1 MLLCYHTAISLLG
14 LLRQV
19 QQINNH
25 EAETL
30 VANVYDEENK
40 LSRVTDSANKTLG
53 FKYGTQTEA
62 DYFYDVNGNK
72 EQKYMR

>member
-1 MLLCYHTAISLLG
+1 MCYHTAISLLG
-14 LLRQV
+14 LLKQV

-40 LSRVTDSANKTLG
+40 LSRVTDSANKTFG
-53 FKYGTQTEA
+53 FKDGTHSH
-62 DYFYDVNGNK
+62 DDFG
-72 EQKYMR
+72 